1 MAGGV
6 MKRFFVC
13 GKESRTYLARVVTIS
28 ALFGALCAGCTRAE
42 LEDKAGAYNQAIG
55 ESNNRQILA
64 NAVRASQRGP
74 MSFVGYGDMVAQPT
88 FSGGS
93 TGMWNFDPLGRVT
106 SSVLGTSVNATGGFT
121 TFTLNN
127 LNTSEFI
134 GNMQKNVDGKI
145 VQHFINLNYPPEL
158 VALVFV
164 QQYELPHAQYDAI
177 VHAVGIKCTA
187 PLGLHFQR
195 QLCEQIAKDRE
206 ASREHGCPQ
215 DEPRATITIPNSGR
229 HFCSMNRF
237 QTFVRELILLN
248 LNYKIP
254 LRYVVWRT
262 AEGMLYWLGEL
273 IAAQNYSTDPYV
285 PVTFANTHTP
295 LGYKLVPLLEVWRGP
310 PLLPPAVA
318 IVHQGELFYIP
329 RPAFGTID
337 EARSLELLDLVW
349 YAIALA
355 TDKDFLPKSTTL
367 TLTQTK

>member
-1 MAGGV
+1 MN
-6 MKRFFVC
+6 RFFVC
-13 GKESRTYLARVVTIS
+13 GQQSRTYLTRVVIIG

-55 ESNNRQILA
+55 ESNNRQLLA

-74 MSFVGYGDMVAQPT
+74 MSFVGYGDMVSQPT
-88 FSGGS
+88 FSGGA
-93 TGMWNFDPLGRVT
+93 TGMWNFDPLGHVT
-106 SSVLGTSVNATGGFT
+106 SSVLGTSVNATGGFS

-127 LNTSEFI
+127 LNTSDFI
-134 GNMQKNVDGKI
+134 ENLQEQIDPAI
-145 VQHFINLNYPPEL
+145 VAHFMNLNYPPEL
-158 VALVFV
+158 MALVFV
-164 QQYELPHAQYDAI
+164 QQYELPPAQYDAYL
-177 VHAVGIKCTA
+177 HAVEIKCRA
-187 PLGLHFQR
+187 PASLRLQ
-195 QLCEQIAKDRE
+195 QLCDRIAKDRE
-206 ASREHGCPQ
+206 AWREHGCLP

-229 HFCSMNRF
+229 HFCAMNRF

-254 LRYVVWRT
+254 NRYVRWRT

-285 PVTFANTHTP
+285 PQTFANTHTP
-295 LGYKLVPLLEVWRGP
+295 LGYKLVPLFEVWRGP

-337 EARSLELLDLVW
+337 EARSLELMDLVW

-355 TDKDFLPKSTTL
+355 TSKEFLPKSTTL
-367 TLTQTK
+367 TLTPSR